1 MGNQTT
7 TQSSAYCCLLGSSRE
22 HSSPFFLAE
31 GVNLEANPCP
41 RSPLLLLLMVVV
53 VVVVVVVVG
62 RLLLLLL
69 PLLRLRLQLSLSL
82 WLSLGV
88 VSARFGSKSSRG
100 NQCNSPR

>member
-53 VVVVVVVVG
+53 VVVVG

>member
-53 VVVVVVVVG
+53 VVVG

>member
-53 VVVVVVVVG
+53 VVVVVVG

-100 NQCNSPR
+100 NQCNSPK